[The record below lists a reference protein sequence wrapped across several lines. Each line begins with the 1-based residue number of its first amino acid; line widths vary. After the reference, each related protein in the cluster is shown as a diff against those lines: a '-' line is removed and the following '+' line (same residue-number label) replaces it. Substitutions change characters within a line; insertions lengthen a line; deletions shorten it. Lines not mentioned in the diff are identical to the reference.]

1 MADDYSD
8 GQGVVWPDDDD
19 AIGAEQPPATGPRRA
34 HAAPPRKPRWGRIAI
49 ITIGVIF
56 AVVAAAVAYFGIRLN
71 NSVSNIAREESALP
85 TGSRPPSATSTI
97 QANNAPM
104 NILLIGTDTRKTERG
119 NSDTLILVHLSAD
132 RKSVYMVSFP
142 RDMYVTVPGYNKQ
155 KINAAYSYGG
165 SSLAV
170 QTLENLTGAR
180 IDHVVTIDFNDFIS
194 LVDTVGPVPIDNP
207 VPSKATDDRGVKYT
221 FPKGAM
227 TLTDGRMALAF
238 VRQREELPNG
248 DLDRTLRQ
256 RAFVKALA
264 LKIATPEVLANP
276 FKLNDVIATVSK
288 FVKVDAQLSNNAI
301 YSLGLSMTG
310 ITSSDQI
317 HMLMAPITGFGT
329 SPDGLSIDLVDFAGV
344 TALGKA
350 LQNDTMPA
358 YVAAHPSVEYGY
370 TPTPNPSA
378 STTSS
383 ASKASTKPATAATTK
398 KS

>member
-1 MADDYSD
+1 MADDSSED
-8 GQGVVWPDDDD
+8 QGVVWPVED
-19 AIGAEQPPATGPRRA
+19 APSGDTRPPSTGPRRA
-34 HAAPPRKPRWGRIAI
+34 HAKPKPRWGRIAI
-49 ITIGVIF
+49 VTIAVIF
-56 AVVAAAVAYFGIRLN
+56 AVVAGAVAYFGIRLN
-71 NSVSNIAREESALP
+71 ASVSNIAREDALP
-85 TGSRPPSATSTI
+85 SGSRPPSATSTI

-119 NSDTLILVHLSAD
+119 NSDTLILMHLSAD
-132 RKSVYMVSFP
+132 RKSVYLVSFP

-170 QTLENLTGAR
+170 QTIENLTSAR

-194 LVDTVGPVPIDNP
+194 LVDTVGAVPIDNP
-207 VPSKATDDRGVKYT
+207 VASKATDDRGVKYT

-227 TLTDGRMALAF
+227 TLTDGRMALAY

-264 LKIATPEVLANP
+264 LKVATPEVLANP
-276 FKLNDVIATVSK
+276 FKLNEVIATVSK
-288 FVKVDAQLSNNAI
+288 FVKVDAQLTNQAI
-301 YSLGLSMTG
+301 YALGLSMTT

-317 HMLMAPITGFGT
+317 HMLMAPISGFGT
-329 SPDGLSIDLVDFAGV
+329 SPDGLSIDVVDVAGV

-370 TPTPNPSA
+370 TPTPNPSSSP
-378 STTSS
+378 STSTS
-383 ASKASTKPATAATTK
+383 KSTSKPATSATTK

>member
-1 MADDYSD
+1 MSD
-8 GQGVVWPDDDD
+8 GSSQDQGGVVWPEDPGST
-19 AIGAEQPPATGPRRA
+19 GAAPAPSTAPRRA
-34 HAAPPRKPRWGRIAI
+34 HPKRGPRWGRIVL
-49 ITIGVIF
+49 ITVAVLF
-56 AVVAAAVAYFGIRLN
+56 AVVASAVAYYGIRLN
-71 NSVSNIAREESALP
+71 NSISSIQREESALP
-85 TGSRPPSATSTI
+85 TGSRPPSASTTV

-104 NILLIGTDTRKTERG
+104 NILLIGTDTRKTENG
-119 NSDTLILVHLSAD
+119 LSDTLIMVHLSAD
-132 RKSVYMVSFP
+132 RKSVYLVSFP
-142 RDMYVTVPGYNKQ
+142 RDMYVTVPGYGKQ

-165 SSLAV
+165 SSLSV

-180 IDHVVTIDFNDFIS
+180 IDHVVKVDFTNFIK
-194 LVDTVGPVPIDNP
+194 LVDTVGPVTLDNP
-207 VPSKATDDRGVKYT
+207 VGSKATDDRGVKYT
-221 FPKGAM
+221 FPKGNM
-227 TLTDGRMALAF
+227 TLTDGYMALAF

-256 RAFVKALA
+256 RAFIKALA

-276 FKLNDVIATVSK
+276 AKLTDVIGTISQ
-288 FVKVDAQLSNNAI
+288 FVKVDAQLSNQAI

-317 HMLMAPITGFGT
+317 HLLMAPITGFGST
-329 SPDGLSIDLVDFAGV
+329 PDGQSIDLVDVAGV

-358 YVAAHPSVEYGY
+358 YVVAHPSVEYGY

-378 STTSS
+378 PTAPTTAKST
-383 ASKASTKPATAATTK
+383 AKATAAATTK

>member
-19 AIGAEQPPATGPRRA
+19 AIGAEQPPASGPRRA

-85 TGSRPPSATSTI
+85 TGSRPPSATSTV

-119 NSDTLILVHLSAD
+119 NSDTLILMHLSAD
-132 RKSVYMVSFP
+132 RKSVYLVSFP

-180 IDHVVTIDFNDFIS
+180 IDHVVTIDFNDFIT

-207 VPSKATDDRGVKYT
+207 VASKATDDRGVKYV

-288 FVKVDAQLSNNAI
+288 FVKVDAQLTNNAV
-301 YSLGLSMTG
+301 YSLALSMTG

-329 SPDGLSIDLVDFAGV
+329 SPDGLSIDVVDVPGV

-358 YVAAHPSVEYGY
+358 YVAANPKVEYGY

-378 STTSS
+378 STSAT
-383 ASKASTKPATAATTK
+383 ASKSSTKPATAATTK

>member
-1 MADDYSD
+1 
-8 GQGVVWPDDDD
+8 VL
-19 AIGAEQPPATGPRRA
+19 
-34 HAAPPRKPRWGRIAI
+34 
-49 ITIGVIF
+49 F
-56 AVVAAAVAYFGIRLN
+56 AVVASAVAYYGIRLN
-71 NSVSNIAREESALP
+71 NSISSIQREDSALP
-85 TGSRPPSATSTI
+85 TGSRPPSATTTV

-104 NILLIGTDTRKTERG
+104 NIVLIGTDTRKTERG
-119 NSDTLILVHLSAD
+119 LSDTLIVMHLSAD
-132 RKSVYMVSFP
+132 RKSVYLVSFP
-142 RDMYVTVPGYNKQ
+142 RDMYVSVPGYSKQ

-165 SSLAV
+165 SSLSV

-194 LVDTVGPVPIDNP
+194 LVDTVGPVPLDNP
-207 VPSKATDDRGVKYT
+207 VASKAVDDRGVKYT

-256 RAFVKALA
+256 RAFIKALA

-276 FKLNDVIATVSK
+276 SKLTDVISTVSR
-288 FVKVDAQLSNNAI
+288 FIKVDAQLTNQAI

-310 ITSSDQI
+310 ITHGDQI
-317 HMLMAPITGFGT
+317 HLLMAPITGFGT
-329 SPDGLSIDLVDFAGV
+329 SPDGLSIDVVDVAGV

-370 TPTPNPSA
+370 TPVPNPSA
-378 STTSS
+378 STP
-383 ASKASTKPATAATTK
+383 AKASGGATTK
-398 KS
+398 K